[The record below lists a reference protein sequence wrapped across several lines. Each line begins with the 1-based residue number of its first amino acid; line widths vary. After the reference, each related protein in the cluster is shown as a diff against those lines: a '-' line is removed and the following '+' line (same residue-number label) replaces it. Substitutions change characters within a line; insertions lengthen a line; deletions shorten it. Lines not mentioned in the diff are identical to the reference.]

1 MRVRRLI
8 PIAVLAVAAS
18 AYAQSDRA
26 PRETVTAQL
35 NGKKVAVEYGR
46 PSLHGRAVKDLLAQL
61 PANRV
66 WRAGVDQATTLTTES
81 DILIGGKKVP
91 AGKYT
96 LYLTRRSPAVTSCWC
111 DRDPGVKLKSIYA
124 AAPASVAD
132 ALWPHIEDYPTIKD
146 KEVARIPLKYG
157 PAVARRGRP
166 FPHRLSPAKG
176 GVSGITLSWGD
187 QSWTTDI
194 RPRANSSTPRDGRG
208 GADRAP
214 FRFRPTA

>member
-96 LYLTRRSPAVTSCWC
+96 LYLYAPESGGYELLVN
-111 DRDPGVKLKSIYA
+111 RDLGVPLKSIYA

-132 ALWPHIEDYPTIKD
+132 ALWPHIEDYPTIK
-146 KEVARIPLKYG
+146 EVARIPLKNG
-157 PAVARRGRP
+157 AAVAGAADR
-166 FPHRLSPAKG
+166 FLIALSPATG
-176 GVSGITLSWGD
+176 GASGITLSWGD

-194 RPRANSSTPRDGRG
+194 
-208 GADRAP
+208 
-214 FRFRPTA
+214 TAAGK

>member
-46 PSLHGRAVKDLLAQL
+46 PSLHGRTVKDLLAQL

-81 DILIGGKKVP
+81 DILIGGKRVP

-96 LYLTRRSPAVTSCWC
+96 LYLYAPASGSYELLVN
-111 DRDPGVKLKSIYA
+111 RDLGVPLKSIYA

-132 ALWPHIEDYPTIKD
+132 ALWPHIEDYPSIKD
-146 KEVARIPLKYG
+146 KEVVAIPLKSG
-157 PAVARRGRP
+157 AAVEGAADRFLIALTPAT
-166 FPHRLSPAKG
+166 G
-176 GVSGITLSWGD
+176 GASGITLSWGD

-194 RPRANSSTPRDGRG
+194 RAAGK
-208 GADRAP
+208 
-214 FRFRPTA
+214 

>member
-18 AYAQSDRA
+18 AHAQSDRA
-26 PRETVTAQL
+26 PRETVTAL
-35 NGKKVAVEYGR
+35 VNGKKVAVEYGR
-46 PSLHGRAVKDLLAQL
+46 PSLKGRTVKDLLAQL

-66 WRAGVDQATTLTTES
+66 WRAGVDQATTLTTET
-81 DILIGGKKVP
+81 DVLIGGKRVP

-96 LYLTRRSPAVTSCWC
+96 LYLHAPTSGSYELLVN
-111 DRDPGVKLKSIYA
+111 RDLGVPLKSIYA
-124 AAPASVAD
+124 AAPAAVAD

-146 KEVARIPLKYG
+146 KEIARIALKTG
-157 PAVARRGRP
+157 AAHEGAKDRFLIGLTPAVD
-166 FPHRLSPAKG
+166 

-194 RPRANSSTPRDGRG
+194 RAAGK
-208 GADRAP
+208 
-214 FRFRPTA
+214 